1 MIING
6 GNSDVN
12 RAVEYGA
19 LIGVSII
26 QNKEYGDI
34 KTYLYK
40 YEGICYIEVWQGIY
54 RIYAGELME

>member
-6 GNSDVN
+6 GNSEVN
-12 RAVEYGA
+12 RAIEYGI

-34 KTYLYK
+34 KTCLYK
-40 YEGICYIEVWQGIY
+40 YEGICYIEVWQGKY